1 MIKNDLLKI
10 KENEKNNS
18 NGIVINHLL
27 IYHSRH
33 FIRAYG
39 YLSLRVGLENNNYN
53 NISHLI

>member
-1 MIKNDLLKI
+1 MRKTPRIY
-10 KENEKNNS
+10 NS